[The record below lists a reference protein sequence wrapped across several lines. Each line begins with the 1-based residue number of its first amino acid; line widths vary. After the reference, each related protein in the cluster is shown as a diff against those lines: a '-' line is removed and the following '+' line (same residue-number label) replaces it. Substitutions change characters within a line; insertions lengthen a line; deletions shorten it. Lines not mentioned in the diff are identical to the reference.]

1 MVHFG
6 IVTPPLAGHIN
17 ALTALAVTLV
27 ERGHRVTLLGPLD
40 ARRWLADDRI
50 GFHAIARDT
59 HPEGALQDDTSR
71 MGRLRGLFGVRG
83 MIADLARL
91 TDAVCRDVPPAIDRL
106 GLDALI
112 VDQLEPGGAV
122 AAMTAGVPYVTVATG
137 LHVNREPNVPP
148 PFVGWGFDPTE
159 HGRWKVRGAYRVS
172 DRLMAP
178 IGDVLERHCR
188 ANGLPVQRDGAAF
201 VSPTLD
207 LLQAV
212 PTLDYPRDALGPA
225 THYVGP
231 LRRLRNESFAELDE
245 LGRERP
251 LAFASLG
258 TLQGAREG
266 LLSRIAAACDD
277 CGLDLVIVHCG
288 LLDAAR
294 AERLGRR
301 RNAGTTLVRDFVP
314 QAAVLARADVAIV
327 HGGFNTV
334 LDALASRTRLVVVPL
349 AFEQPAIAAR
359 IERAGVGARLS
370 PHWAGRARIARAI
383 QRVMDDDAIDAR
395 LDAVASDIEAAGGA
409 ERAADL
415 IEAALSPVERPRRME
430 PA

>member
-27 ERGHRVTLLGPLD
+27 ERGYRVTLLGPLD

-59 HPEGALQDDTSR
+59 HPKGALQDDTSR

-159 HGRWKVRGAYRVS
+159 HGRWKVRGAYRVA

-266 LLSRIAAACDD
+266 LLSRIATACDD
-277 CGLDLVIVHCG
+277 CRLDLVIVHCG

-314 QAAVLARADVAIV
+314 QTTVLARADVAIV

-334 LDALASRTRLVVVPL
+334 LDALAARTRLVVVPL

-383 QRVMDDDAIDAR
+383 QRVINDDAIDAR